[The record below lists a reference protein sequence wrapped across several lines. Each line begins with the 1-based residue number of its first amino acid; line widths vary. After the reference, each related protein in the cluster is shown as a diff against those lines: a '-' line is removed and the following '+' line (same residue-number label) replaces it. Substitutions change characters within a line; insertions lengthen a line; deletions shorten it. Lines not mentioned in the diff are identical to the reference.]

1 MHIRRLRRTA
11 AVALG
16 VMAAAPAGAWAADA
30 PTRYSLANGCYA
42 LQSSSGQVVAGGDH
56 VRMQATTLGSYLL
69 YRPDRTFLAA
79 QGDGSV
85 APAQQPSPAA
95 DWRVTEAP
103 GGTFTLSPA
112 SGGRA
117 LSVRFIPTQ
126 GCSVFPDA
134 ELNARGTPRPG
145 GVPF

>member
-1 MHIRRLRRTA
+1 MHVRLRLRRTA

-69 YRPDRTFLAA
+69 YRPDRTVLAA
-79 QGDGSV
+79 PGDGRV
-85 APAQQPSPAA
+85 APAHARSPGA
-95 DWRVTEAP
+95 DGRVP
-103 GGTFTLSPA
+103 GA
-112 SGGRA
+112 
-117 LSVRFIPTQ
+117 
-126 GCSVFPDA
+126 
-134 ELNARGTPRPG
+134 
-145 GVPF
+145 

>member
-1 MHIRRLRRTA
+1 MRMHGRGRLLRTA
-11 AVALG
+11 AVTLG
-16 VMAAAPAGAWAADA
+16 LLAVAPAGALAADA
-30 PTRYSLANGCYA
+30 PTRYTLANGCYA
-42 LQSSSGQVVAGGDH
+42 LQSTSGPVVAGADH

-103 GGTFTLSPA
+103 GQTFTLSPA
-112 SGGRA
+112 SAPARV
-117 LSVRFIPTQ
+117 LTVRFVPAQ
-126 GCSVFPDA
+126 GCAVFPEA
-134 ELNARGTPRPG
+134 GL
-145 GVPF
+145 

>member
-1 MHIRRLRRTA
+1 MHIRRLRGAA

-112 SGGRA
+112 SSPGRV
-117 LSVRFIPTQ
+117 LTVRFVPAQ
-126 GCSVFPDA
+126 GCAVFPDA
-134 ELNARGTPRPG
+134 ELNATGAP
-145 GVPF
+145 